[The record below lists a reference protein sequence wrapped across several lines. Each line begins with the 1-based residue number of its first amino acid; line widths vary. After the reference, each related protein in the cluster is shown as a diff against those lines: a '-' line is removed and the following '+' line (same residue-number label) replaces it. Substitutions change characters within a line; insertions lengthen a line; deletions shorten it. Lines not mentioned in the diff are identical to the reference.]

1 MKKEVISGSPL
12 FHHISMEETESMLKC
27 LAAVKKTYRKGEII
41 FHAGEKAKA
50 MGLVESGS
58 VEIIHDDFWGNRQ
71 IMGTACAG
79 ELFGESY
86 ACMPDEI
93 FMVSARA
100 AEDSEI
106 LFMEVGK
113 ILTTCSPA
121 CEFHSRLIHNLLYI
135 MAKKNLSLTRK
146 IEHMGQRSI
155 REKVM
160 AFLSFQAEKYQAGTF
175 EIPFNRQQL
184 ADYLA
189 VDRSALSAELS
200 RMQKD
205 GIIEFEK
212 NRFTIV
218 MRQGGKICPEQRKK
232 DS

>member
-1 MKKEVISGSPL
+1 MERIMKMEGISACPL
-12 FHHISMEETESMLKC
+12 FRNITMEEAESMIHC
-27 LAAVKKTYRKGEII
+27 LSAVKKSYRKGEAI
-41 FHAGEKAKA
+41 FCAGDLARA
-50 MGLVESGS
+50 MGLVLSGC
-58 VEIIHDDFWGNRQ
+58 VEIVHDDFWGNRQ
-71 IMGTACAG
+71 IMGTARVG

-86 ACMPDEI
+86 ACMPESV
-93 FMVSARA
+93 FMVSVRA
-100 AEDSEI
+100 AEDCEI

-113 ILTTCSPA
+113 ILTTCSSA

-135 MAKKNLSLTRK
+135 LASKNLQLTRK

-160 AFLSFQAEKYQAGTF
+160 AFLSFHAEMCHSKTF

-205 GIIEFEK
+205 GMIEFEK
-212 NRFTIV
+212 NRFTIRMDV
-218 MRQGGKICPEQRKK
+218 
-232 DS
+232 